1 MIQVDIRGEQGNAF
15 WLLGYARKLA
25 RKLNETLP
33 VTSERPI
40 VSFDAKKITDEMM
53 QGDYHHLLDTFETYF
68 GEWVE
73 LIGRE
78 EE

>member
-25 RKLNETLP
+25 KQLSDVSP
-33 VTSERPI
+33 STSDSYDP
-40 VSFDAKKITDEMM
+40 KKITEEMM
-53 QGDYHHLLDTFETYF
+53 SGNYHHLLDTFETYF

-78 EE
+78 EA